1 MAGPNYFTCG
11 PTLKTG
17 VEKGVALF
25 PRGLIMTACPV
36 RSTTAMFTFDGLDQ
50 SNVYISHQQA
60 RGRSADTLSP
70 ASCVLS
76 LDAAHARHGMAKH
89 VGKAQATKTCTHVDA
104 TWARLIKAMAR
115 EGMSW
120 SQTHTINC
128 RGNGAIAKA
137 LKKPVIS
144 AGGGEASW
152 APYCDQPASVQAL
165 GAGPRPVAEGG
176 RQAEGGHCCNDQ
188 GARGH
193 SGLRQDGA

>member
-1 MAGPNYFTCG
+1 M
-11 PTLKTG
+11 
-17 VEKGVALF
+17 
-25 PRGLIMTACPV
+25 
-36 RSTTAMFTFDGLDQ
+36 
-50 SNVYISHQQA
+50 SHQQA

-76 LDAAHARHGMAKH
+76 LDAAHTRLNMAKH
-89 VGKAQATKTCTHVDA
+89 LGKTQATKKYTHVDA
-104 TWARLIKAMAR
+104 TEARLIKAMAR
-115 EGMSW
+115 EGLSW
-120 SQTHTINC
+120 SQIHKITG

-176 RQAEGGHCCNDQ
+176 RQAEGGRCCNDQ
-188 GARGH
+188 GTGARVRRTGAAPKQRRH
-193 SGLRQDGA
+193 SARTVPAQCPL